1 MTFRFLTGMNSLLRF
16 LTALS
21 FGLIVCITAGSVMAG
36 KKKTSPPLPSSS
48 LCQKKIR
55 QGVKGTVLFLKGNHM
70 PSPDKA
76 TGSPAGVAREIGFFE
91 LTRIDQAQEGQ
102 DAGFYKNLKTKLI
115 KRTHSGKDGCFAVRL
130 KPGRYSMLVKEKGE
144 WYANSLGGNGEIH
157 EVVVAKDTVT
167 EIQFRIT
174 YAAVF

>member
-1 MTFRFLTGMNSLLRF
+1 MNSWLRF
-16 LTALS
+16 LTVLS
-21 FGLIVCITAGSVMAG
+21 FGLFVCITAGSVVAG
-36 KKKTSPPLPSSS
+36 KKKTGPLPHSS

-55 QGVKGTVLFLKGNHM
+55 QGVKGPVLFLTGNHM
-70 PSPDKA
+70 PSPDKT

-91 LTRIDQAQEGQ
+91 LTRIDQAEEGQ
-102 DAGFYKNLKTKLI
+102 DAGFYKKLKTRLI
-115 KRTHSGKDGCFAVRL
+115 KLTHSGKDGCFAVRL
-130 KPGRYSMLVKEKGE
+130 KPGRYSMLVREKGE